1 MLDHKIWTCPP
12 QVKDLSRDTT
22 FRVTCRNCGAH
33 SHETVQSLIE
43 THHLGV
49 EYVDLLEWK
58 YRCQAVGCD
67 GMVSM
72 TCDGV
77 GVSEAYINP
86 PALKPQA
93 LTVQPLTVQAMARA
107 KMPERLS
114 YPSKA
119 VVKPRLYEPTYGA
132 VKVPARARRQAPLPL
147 FA

>member
-1 MLDHKIWTCPP
+1 MLDHKIWAFPP
-12 QVKDLSRDTT
+12 QVKDLPRDTT
-22 FRVTCRNCGAH
+22 FCVTCRSCGAH
-33 SHETVQSLIE
+33 RHETAQSLIE

-58 YRCQAVGCD
+58 YRCQAVDCD
-67 GMVSM
+67 GLVSM

-93 LTVQPLTVQAMARA
+93 LTVQGMARA
-107 KMPERLS
+107 KMPERLP

-119 VVKPRLYEPTYGA
+119 VVKPRLYEPTYIA
-132 VKVPARARRQAPLPL
+132 AKAPVRARRQAALPL